1 MNMFKYIITKSG
13 LLNFGGLAFLSLSLM
28 VVVAHADQK
37 EKRIRFERG
46 RTSAAVKD
54 VVTDSVQENVHT
66 YRLKVGKGQT
76 MIVHLASPVKAA
88 NFILSLPDDSTPT
101 DAGGSVELKDWE
113 GAIPASGDVIINI
126 YHKGTRRG
134 MPYTLEVT
142 VR

>member
-1 MNMFKYIITKSG
+1 MFKYIITKVG
-13 LLNFGGLAFLSLSLM
+13 LLSFGGVAFLSLA
-28 VVVAHADQK
+28 VIVAHADQK
-37 EKRIRFERG
+37 EKRIRFEKG
-46 RTSAAVKD
+46 RTSAVVKD

-76 MIVHLASPVKAA
+76 MILHLASPVKAA
-88 NFILSLPDDSTPT
+88 NFIPSLPDDSTPT
-101 DAGGSVELKDWE
+101 DASGSVELKDWD
-113 GAIPASGDVIINI
+113 GTIPASGDVIINI